1 MARTYFLG
9 CVLLLASSSA
19 SAGCWVIENLRGSGA
34 YEYNQF
40 AIKNDGF
47 AEKVVVV
54 NIDKKSP
61 SVTDSIMNYTVLSP
75 TAMTGTYATELGLTI
90 QTWQI
95 STDETKAMMTL
106 NRTNKNNVLQ
116 DAVASFIGDVK
127 ARCDH

>member
-1 MARTYFLG
+1 MARTYYLG

-54 NIDKKSP
+54 NIDKKSL
-61 SVTDSIMNYTVLSP
+61 SVTDSIMNYTVLRP
-75 TAMTGTYATELGLTI
+75 NGHDRNLCHGAGADYPDMA
-90 QTWQI
+90 
-95 STDETKAMMTL
+95 
-106 NRTNKNNVLQ
+106 NFHR
-116 DAVASFIGDVK
+116 
-127 ARCDH
+127 

>member
-9 CVLLLASSSA
+9 CLLLLAASSDD
-19 SAGCWVIENLRGSGA
+19 AGCWVIENLRGSGA
-34 YEYNQF
+34 HEYDQY

-47 AEKVVVV
+47 AGKVFVV

-61 SVTDSIMNYTVLSP
+61 SVTDSIMNYTVVSP
-75 TAMTGTYATELGLTI
+75 TAMTGTYATDLGLTI

-95 STDETKAMMTL
+95 STDETKALMTL

>member
-1 MARTYFLG
+1 MARTYYLG

-75 TAMTGTYATELGLTI
+75 TAMSGTYATELGLTI